1 MLEVSI
7 IKCLTDNYSYL
18 IRDKKTNLVG
28 VVDPSEFETV
38 DIEINKNYKKLDF
51 ILNTHHHF
59 DHVGGNQDLKK
70 KYSLKVIINDLSN
83 VVTNKKLNDVW
94 KTKLEKKALKFS
106 SLLSWIFYFNKIKK
120 ERIIIFNH
128 IQTSNLNSFIIN
140 FLIKASKLPIMFY
153 DEASPFP
160 KARKNIHFFL
170 YKINVDYIVKYIT

>member
-1 MLEVSI
+1 MKKILLLFPYRFTEYDYYKYEIFKLE
-7 IKCLTDNYSYL
+7 
-18 IRDKKTNLVG
+18 
-28 VVDPSEFETV
+28 
-38 DIEINKNYKKLDF
+38 
-51 ILNTHHHF
+51 
-59 DHVGGNQDLKK
+59 K

-140 FLIKASKLPIMFY
+140 FLIKVSKLPIMFY

-160 KARKNIHFFL
+160 KTRKNIHFFL
-170 YKINVDYIVKYIT
+170 YKIKEHGFNYKVYLFYLKLYFFKFLLNLKKYDKIYLFSNN